1 MKNTKN
7 EWMKLMML
15 VMEYFQLQNELTK
28 LKIEEFSEWVP
39 PSLECDECFAKAVEE
54 AAQTV
59 EEANMNLTT
68 SSRGTGHDGQ
78 LETQP
83 DRTLVVQRK
92 TRRAARPLLWRPDH

>member
-1 MKNTKN
+1 MEDLRTTNTNEKGEKNMKKTKN

-28 LKIEEFSEWVP
+28 LKIEEFSEWAP

-59 EEANMNLTT
+59 EEAAQ
-68 SSRGTGHDGQ
+68 GEHEFDDEFQGDW
-78 LETQP
+78 
-83 DRTLVVQRK
+83 
-92 TRRAARPLLWRPDH
+92 A

>member
-59 EEANMNLTT
+59 EEAAQ
-68 SSRGTGHDGQ
+68 GEHEFDDEFQ
-78 LETQP
+78 E
-83 DRTLVVQRK
+83 DW
-92 TRRAARPLLWRPDH
+92 A